1 MTERDQP
8 LVLVVNGLQE
18 GPCAI
23 CEQLAREYR
32 VKEVPTIADAI
43 KILESGETVSLLVT
57 DSQLPDGTGLQM
69 LDETLD
75 FWPPPPVVFMVA
87 KDDDK
92 SVVEA
97 LKSGAMDYITKGVT
111 GELRISQILS
121 NVMARS
127 RAERLAQQ
135 RAREMGVLNAILTAL
150 NRAMFEEPVLSTI
163 VKEVKALMGTEA
175 CSIIMMDDK
184 RDQMYLRASTRLPIR
199 DMVLPVP
206 ISKSIAGRVAR
217 EKEGCITHD
226 VTQDPDWYS
235 LGLEYTVQS
244 MCTVPLLTG
253 GEVIGVLQAINKS
266 VGPFLPTDLAL
277 MESIAAVAA
286 AAIERGQQYTALQ
299 HMLKKQTDQAAE
311 FEQLGRLILEQV
323 GVIEAGLDSSDTL
336 PALAVLREKA
346 HRLLELSSDE

>member
-1 MTERDQP
+1 MTDRDQP
-8 LVLVVNGLQE
+8 LVLVVHDLQN
-18 GPCAI
+18 GPCVI
-23 CEQLAREYR
+23 CEQLARDYR
-32 VKEVPTIADAI
+32 VKEVPSIAAAVEV
-43 KILESGETVSLLVT
+43 LESGEMVSLLVT

-75 FWPPPPVVFMVA
+75 FWPPPPVVFMVSE
-87 KDDDK
+87 DDDRAAAD
-92 SVVEA
+92 A
-97 LKSGAMDYITKGVT
+97 LSGGAMDYITKGVT
-111 GELRISQILS
+111 GELRLSQILS
-121 NVMARS
+121 NVLARS

-175 CSIIMMDDK
+175 CSIIMMDEQS
-184 RDQMYLRASTRLPIR
+184 DQMYLRASTRLPVR

-206 ISKSIAGRVAR
+206 ASKSIAGRVAR
-217 EKEGCITHD
+217 EKEGCITQD

-253 GEVIGVLQAINKS
+253 GEAIGVLQAINKS

-277 MESIAAVAA
+277 MESIAAVGA
-286 AAIERGQQYTALQ
+286 AAIERGQQYSALQ
-299 HMLKKQTDQAAE
+299 HMLRKQTAHATE
-311 FEQLGRLILEQV
+311 SEQLGRLILEQV
-323 GVIEAGLDSSDTL
+323 GAIEAALDSSTTL
-336 PALAVLREKA
+336 PALAVLRDKA
-346 HRLLELSSDE
+346 RHLLELAK